1 MRHSDQGMV
10 KDDKAQEQ
18 PADRARAR
26 TVHKSQPSK
35 SVSRE
40 ATRNPELN
48 DAEKTPGS
56 GMATDDDSDGAP
68 TG

>member
-1 MRHSDQGMV
+1 MKQSGQGIV
-10 KDDKAQEQ
+10 RDAKAEEQ
-18 PADRARAR
+18 PTDKRRAQ
-26 TVHKSQPSK
+26 TVHKADPQR

-40 ATRNPELN
+40 ATRDPKLN

-56 GMATDDDSDGAP
+56 GMAADDDGDAP

>member
-1 MRHSDQGMV
+1 MKHSDQGV
-10 KDDKAQEQ
+10 VREKAEEL
-18 PADRARAR
+18 PADKKRAQ
-26 TVHKSQPSK
+26 TVHKTNPNK

-40 ATRNPELN
+40 ATRDPELN

-56 GMATDDDSDGAP
+56 GMTPDERGDPP